1 MNKIKHENIVQLVE
15 VFDTGKTFYMVLE
28 MCSGGELFD
37 RIEQKDHYSE
47 DEARSV
53 VLQVNSALHHCHEK
67 GVIHRDLKPENLLYS
82 RPSPDENIKLA
93 DFGLAYILSPDALV
107 STACGTPGYIAPE
120 VLNNTGY
127 GKEVDMWALGVV
139 MFILLSGCPPFFD
152 DSIQNLFKL
161 IRSGTFQFYQPEFDS
176 VSDDAKDMIR
186 RLLWVDKDA
195 RMTSGQVMDH
205 PWMKTASGHAA
216 HLKHFKAN
224 MHSYNVRRK
233 FRGVVH
239 GIQVLRQL
247 GMATYSAGSGEGD
260 FKVEAAPANGAGEQ
274 SAARASTT
282 AGSGDMPSPEP
293 EPPVTS

>member
-1 MNKIKHENIVQLVE
+1 MNKIRHENVVQLVE

-47 DEARSV
+47 DEARAV
-53 VLQVNSALHHCHEK
+53 VLQVNAALHHCHEK

-82 RPSPDENIKLA
+82 RPAPDENIKLA
-93 DFGLAYILSPDALV
+93 DFGLAYVLSPDVLV

-120 VLNNTGY
+120 VLNNIGY

-152 DSIQNLFKL
+152 DSIQSLFKL
-161 IRSGTFQFYQPEFDS
+161 IRSGIFQFYRPEFDS

-186 RLLWVDKDA
+186 RLLSVDKDT
-195 RMTSGQVMDH
+195 RMTSGEVMEH
-205 PWMKTASGHAA
+205 PWMKTAPGHAT
-216 HLKHFKAN
+216 HLKHFQAN

-239 GIQVLRQL
+239 GIQMLRQL
-247 GMATYSAGSGEGD
+247 GMTHSAGGGEGES
-260 FKVEAAPANGAGEQ
+260 KAETAPLKGDANE
-274 SAARASTT
+274 STT
-282 AGSGDMPSPEP
+282 GPSTAGADAVISPEP
-293 EPPVTS
+293 LATV